1 MRQMVNM
8 TKKTRMEE
16 MMMERRQERLNSRNT
31 LVRMLTMGTAASG
44 IFCSS
49 LWAVIHSGR
58 ERERGGEGRE
68 RKCVCVCVCV
78 CVRHDGRGDE

>member
-1 MRQMVNM
+1 MVNM

-58 ERERGGEGRE
+58 EGEGGRERGGEGE
-68 RKCVCVCVCV
+68 KVCVCVCE
-78 CVRHDGRGDE
+78 CEA